1 MINILASM
9 REEAEEGNIL
19 ELLVVEEIVLP
30 GSSVPPR
37 LLNMS
42 ARVMCALF
50 IFWPS
55 IVYCRDSGWTLLVK
69 QKLL

>member
-30 GSSVPPR
+30 GSSVPR

-50 IFWPS
+50 I
-55 IVYCRDSGWTLLVK
+55 L
-69 QKLL
+69 

>member
-19 ELLVVEEIVLP
+19 ELVVEEIVLP
-30 GSSVPPR
+30 GSSSVLPR
-37 LLNMS
+37 LILNMS

-69 QKLL
+69 KN